1 MATPAIDRTKNFVL
15 NNEWEE
21 VYSSGLVSIV
31 LVSGRSFWAYNGP
44 SAPPAATKLKDYV
57 PLTGDFGQAVYA
69 YGGTQKTF
77 CRIAGPDISP
87 GTEESTG
94 LGLKIEISVTPII

>member
-1 MATPAIDRTKNFVL
+1 MATPAVDRTKNFTL
-15 NNEWEE
+15 NNEWQE
-21 VYSSGLVSIV
+21 VFTGVVSIV
-31 LVSGRSFWAYNGP
+31 LVSGRSFWAYNGAV
-44 SAPPAATKLKDYV
+44 APPAATKLRDFI
-57 PLTGDFGQAVYA
+57 PLTGDFGQAAYG

-94 LGLKIEISVTPII
+94 LGTAIVVSVTPII